1 MNRRLLS
8 NWPLV
13 LVAAVVAIS
22 VSSSAIAVDTVII
35 GEEGVVTDAV
45 DQLPCGTVVS
55 QVNIGA
61 GYWMNRLEMVVKTP
75 DGATQS
81 LASHGYGGGHQFPPI
96 TLADGEYIT
105 DVSGDF
111 TPSGIWSPP
120 VLYTI
125 EFTTNLGNTYGGYG
139 AAGGTLNDGNP
150 NTGPHPG
157 DFPGIEPFD
166 YSADDG
172 WQIVGFTTG
181 PADSA
186 METFGVIA
194 IPVAECCK
202 DKDCEDAPCVKCD
215 METTTC
221 TAPGDEEGQ
230 PHMMCDEGCVNTQN
244 DDFNCGGCGNDCT
257 LLEGYTC
264 VAGVCKPPKAG
275 KP

>member
-1 MNRRLLS
+1 MDKKWYLM
-8 NWPLV
+8 V
-13 LVAAVVAIS
+13 VTLVAL
-22 VSSSAIAVDTVII
+22 SAIVMGTACAVETMII
-35 GEEGVVTDAV
+35 GPSGDTTDAV
-45 DQLPCGTVVS
+45 DQLPCGTVAH
-55 QVNIGA
+55 QVNILS
-61 GYWMNRLEMVVKTP
+61 GYWMNKLEMVVKTP